1 MNISTRPHQ
10 NSDYWYS
17 RELSAASSVSSSS
30 QTSQSDRTEPS
41 SVRAD
46 SDQISKRSSAPDNA
60 TVIWNREESSF
71 KEDSYPTYGTGKN
84 ALHATDSSISD
95 NDQESSGSV
104 EEATQS
110 KEGQQSSVSSSPL
123 VQESELSDEELA
135 LVKALRKSD
144 SEVRTHEMA
153 HIAAGGQYITSG
165 AQLEYRKGPDGKRYA
180 VAGEVSIDTSPVSG
194 DPEATVAKMRQ
205 VQRAALAPASP
216 SSQDRKVA
224 LNAGVL
230 ASKAMS
236 ELITSQAEE
245 RTKENEN
252 RVFGEMQNSDSRRA
266 GEMRNAAASYSKV
279 DALPLDP
286 EVNRLAIA
294 V

>member
-17 RELSAASSVSSSS
+17 REFSAASSVSSSS
-30 QTSQSDRTEPS
+30 QTSQSDRTEQS

-60 TVIWNREESSF
+60 TVIGNREESSF

-84 ALHATDSSISD
+84 ALHATESNISD
-95 NDQESSGSV
+95 NDQESSASA
-104 EEATQS
+104 EATQS
-110 KEGQQSSVSSSPL
+110 KEGQESSVSSSPL

-135 LVKALRKSD
+135 LVKALKKSD

-245 RTKENEN
+245 RTEENEN
-252 RVFGEMQNSDSRRA
+252 MAFGEIRNSDSRRA
-266 GEMRNAAASYSKV
+266 GEVRNAAASYSRIG
-279 DALPLDP
+279 ALPLAP
-286 EVNRLAIA
+286 EVNRVAIA